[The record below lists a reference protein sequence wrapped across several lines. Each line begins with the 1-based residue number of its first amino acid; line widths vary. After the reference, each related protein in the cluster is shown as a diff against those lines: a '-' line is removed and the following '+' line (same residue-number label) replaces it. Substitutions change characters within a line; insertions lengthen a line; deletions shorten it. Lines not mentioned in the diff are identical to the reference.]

1 MQIDITLSSLQSV
14 VKLTLFKIP
23 HFDNQILLLSTRQ
36 FPNDVTTLL
45 TYGPFRRSHQ
55 CSNFGNERF
64 HSLTGAEVGR
74 HDRPLSVYKQLDY
87 VRCQWTFESHHKIR
101 DIIDVCG
108 GTLDQRGGRTTIKVQ
123 IYLTYAQ
130 VTPWNV
136 IPTRPYSA
144 NTTISLTVPS
154 QLFTNKTPPTPVKK
168 IVNSAYNA
176 SLKLVSVAE
185 EDGLQIIFET
195 SLNDSRRWY
204 FVDEWRSYH
213 SEVRTK
219 FGGLFDLKL
228 LQSSRPGRRAI
239 YQPNSSSVILQMW
252 QILAKTKLDDY
263 SGEYLLEL
271 VQCELLFGEF
281 CTDIR
286 KVTFRF
292 QIEKE
297 KNGNGYMPG
306 IVVGTVQSEPSKREY
321 KIGKSM

>member
-1 MQIDITLSSLQSV
+1 M
-14 VKLTLFKIP
+14 KLTLFKIP
-23 HFDNQILLLSTRQ
+23 HVDNHILLLSTRQ

-45 TYGPFRRSHQ
+45 TFWPSRRSHQ
-55 CSNFGNERF
+55 CSNFVDESF

-108 GTLDQRGGRTTIKVQ
+108 GTLDQKGGLTTIKVP
-123 IYLTYAQ
+123 IYLTYAH
-130 VTPWNV
+130 VSPWDV
-136 IPTRPYSA
+136 IPGRPYSA
-144 NTTISLTVPS
+144 NTTVSLTVPS
-154 QLFTNKTPPTPVKK
+154 HLFTNRTLPTPVKK
-168 IVNSAYNA
+168 IVNSTYNA

-204 FVDEWRSYH
+204 FVDVWRSNH

-228 LQSSRPGRRAI
+228 LQSSRPERSAR
-239 YQPNSSSVILQMW
+239 YQPNQSSIILQMW
-252 QILAKTKLDDY
+252 QISAKTKLDDY

-271 VQCELLFGEF
+271 VQCEVLFGEF
-281 CTDIR
+281 CTDTR
-286 KVTFRF
+286 KIKFRF

-306 IVVGTVQSEPSKREY
+306 IVVGTIQSEPSKREY
-321 KIGKSM
+321 EIGKFM